1 MSQLNISNI
10 KNKRGDFG
18 PVLVGYSTVSGDLNV
33 TGDLTANLF
42 TGDGSGLTNV
52 TGIAQTANI
61 KADTITVTGVV
72 TATTF
77 DGNVTGNADTATTAT
92 NAENIELVDESFET
106 TCYVVYTTA
115 ATGNQEPKTGSNLTF
130 NSSNG
135 TLTATS
141 FSGNLTGDV
150 TGNADTATSSTSAT
164 TATNANNVNLADEG
178 SDTTCFPTF
187 ATNSSGNQA
196 LKTDASALTYN
207 ASTGQLTAVD
217 LNATSDIN
225 LKKDIEVI
233 TDATGLIKQLN
244 GVRFTWKENDRKS
257 LGVIAQEVEELLP
270 ELISERTDT
279 GTKSVNYN
287 GLVGVLIEAV
297 KELSARVDELEKR

>member
-52 TGIAQTANI
+52 AGIVTSNI

-207 ASTGQLTAVD
+207 ASTG
-217 LNATSDIN
+217 
-225 LKKDIEVI
+225 
-233 TDATGLIKQLN
+233 
-244 GVRFTWKENDRKS
+244 
-257 LGVIAQEVEELLP
+257 
-270 ELISERTDT
+270 
-279 GTKSVNYN
+279 
-287 GLVGVLIEAV
+287 
-297 KELSARVDELEKR
+297 ELSATSFSGDGSALTNINAGTSNAKVYYFANT